1 MVGGLEHFLFVHIL
15 GIIHDTDSYIFQRGR
30 YITNQICFLL
40 SISYMYIYIY
50 HLYHTCICIHTLL
63 CIYIYPTIYI
73 DKYDLSNLSILAA
86 RSPLGPRMLRSSTAP
101 STTPR
106 RRRRRRGR
114 RRRGQPAGDG
124 MGRWDVEKI
133 WEICWKTY
141 EEISVNH

>member
-1 MVGGLEHFLFVHIL
+1 MVGGLEHFLFVHIF

-40 SISYMYIYIY
+40 SISYMYIYIPSISY
-50 HLYHTCICIHTLL
+50 MYMYTYTTMY
-63 CIYIYPTIYI
+63 IYIYPTIYI

-86 RSPLGPRMLRSSTAP
+86 RSPLGPRILRSSTAP

-114 RRRGQPAGDG
+114 RWRGQPAGDG

>member
-1 MVGGLEHFLFVHIL
+1 MILTHIFFRGVGISPTRYV
-15 GIIHDTDSYIFQRGR
+15 SY
-30 YITNQICFLL
+30 YLYHTC
-40 SISYMYIYIY
+40 IYIY

-124 MGRWDVEKI
+124 IGRWDVEKI

>member
-1 MVGGLEHFLFVHIL
+1 MVGGLEHFLFFHIL

-30 YITNQICFLL
+30 YTTNQICFLL
-40 SISYMYIYIY
+40 FVSYIIHVYVYIHYYAHIYIYISHY
-50 HLYHTCICIHTLL
+50 LQ
-63 CIYIYPTIYI
+63 YI

-86 RSPLGPRMLRSSTAP
+86 RSPLGPRILRSSTAP

-114 RRRGQPAGDG
+114 RRDSHAGGDG

-133 WEICWKTY
+133 WDICGKTY
-141 EEISVNH
+141 EEISV